1 MKCTNRKQPP
11 GAWDRIAELLR
22 VTGMTANAF
31 ARHLGLPRGENL
43 YQIKRG
49 NNGISYDL
57 ARRIHAQY
65 PNYSLSWLSRE
76 RERRDQALARRWH
89 SRSAG
94 TYGRWNRLR
103 AGAVNGLLFRR
114 ERRAA
119 RRLLSRVPT
128 ECRARACAARS
139 CCCDAAT
146 LRGHCS
152 MATSILSSWQVC
164 VCCGRWMRAGRTAP
178 CALAERGAATRSSI
192 ARPSPR
198 CGLSVPP

>member
-65 PNYSLSWLSRE
+65 PNYSLSWLLTGEGEAGSGIGATVALPFCGDVWTLESPASGSGKRLGFVVGGVRCGGCCGVSRPG
-76 RERRDQALARRWH
+76 
-89 SRSAG
+89 AG
-94 TYGRWNRLR
+94 HGY
-103 AGAVNGLLFRR
+103 AQPDPA
-114 ERRAA
+114 
-119 RRLLSRVPT
+119 
-128 ECRARACAARS
+128 
-139 CCCDAAT
+139 AAT
-146 LRGHCS
+146 LR
-152 MATSILSSWQVC
+152 
-164 VCCGRWMRAGRTAP
+164 P
-178 CALAERGAATRSSI
+178 
-192 ARPSPR
+192 
-198 CGLSVPP
+198 